1 MKVFNFYKISLAS
14 VFVATPLCVFSLK
27 VLAQTPQLQTLSL
40 QEPAFIIDSGSTN
53 TCPFTI
59 SVLPL
64 GKVTYTVCNRKGAGE
79 IKVKTAM
86 KFFNDILAAKPL
98 SKLPVSDLC
107 VKSASFGTSIEV
119 KYQGQTSP
127 DISCSDGNLKVIN
140 LESDVYS
147 IENELNLS
155 TTRIL
160 PILPILIPPLISPC
174 SGFTPVFC
182 EEPETSIPVSSSKCC
197 PHPIPFQPISA
208 ELTH

>member
-1 MKVFNFYKISLAS
+1 MKVFKFYQITLAS
-14 VFVATPLCVFSLK
+14 VFVATPLCVLSLK
-27 VLAQTPQLQTLSL
+27 VLAQSPQHQALSL

-98 SKLPVSDLC
+98 SKLPSKLPVYESC
-107 VKSASFGTSIEV
+107 FKSASFGTSIQV
-119 KYQGQTSP
+119 KYQGQKSP
-127 DISCSDGNLKVIN
+127 DISCPNSKVIN

-155 TTRIL
+155 TYRI
-160 PILPILIPPLISPC
+160 PPFLIPPCNNQKTGAGQLCYP
-174 SGFTPVFC
+174 
-182 EEPETSIPVSSSKCC
+182 
-197 PHPIPFQPISA
+197 
-208 ELTH
+208 L